1 MDSTWNVILNQCLDP
16 VIQTHLSKTAAKL
29 KTRKSQQ
36 RNLEACSFFMGAK
49 AKALRTSSLLL
60 NTAACPVGSRSSHTN
75 LIDCQLNRTMQLIS
89 GCLHPTETQWLPMP
103 ANIHPQNLQQ
113 QSAVN
118 KMLSTLDSHQDWLV
132 HAGFQSPIS
141 VTAFTTSYMVRCVTC
156 RQEHTVERRLAI
168 SFSNQLC
175 DSSEPHLTAARLWP
189 TSLFMV
195 NVELFPHRPG
205 HMQSFNVQVGLTKS
219 PNWSRVDSQ
228 NPGPYWGLLSIDQVW
243 RWSDNSAWI
252 WTWWNQQVKFYGN
265 YSTCRTKSQQQLTLT
280 VKTKKKTAK

>member
-36 RNLEACSFFMGAK
+36 RNLKACSFFMGAK
-49 AKALRTSSLLL
+49 AKALRTSTLLL

-132 HAGFQSPIS
+132 HAGVFSHPSQWLCSRHPIWLDVSPVDRNTQWKDDWQSAS
-141 VTAFTTSYMVRCVTC
+141 VTNCVI
-156 RQEHTVERRLAI
+156 VV
-168 SFSNQLC
+168 S
-175 DSSEPHLTAARLWP
+175 P
-189 TSLFMV
+189 TS
-195 NVELFPHRPG
+195 RQPG
-205 HMQSFNVQVGLTKS
+205 FDLPRCSWSMWNCFRTGQGTRKASMYKWGWQSHQTDHV
-219 PNWSRVDSQ
+219 
-228 NPGPYWGLLSIDQVW
+228 
-243 RWSDNSAWI
+243 
-252 WTWWNQQVKFYGN
+252 
-265 YSTCRTKSQQQLTLT
+265 
-280 VKTKKKTAK
+280 